1 MLTVST
7 LDYVLERGEKALL
20 VERDTCNPDIWK
32 AYTHRVLVELID
44 TDEGEGWIHLV
55 NARGAP
61 RDSLVVVNTAARNNV
76 SVKNYGK
83 TLDSS
88 LDKLGTSLGG
98 LRVINR
104 RRERLELVNDFVKAV
119 PKVDFHL
126 V

>member
-20 VERDTCNPDIWK
+20 VERDTCTPDIWK

-98 LRVINR
+98 LRGINR